1 MNASVLKGAAILIFA
16 GAMSVMTGCGGN
28 QQQAPGRRSR
38 LRNYGSDTH
47 HLRA

>member
-28 QQQAPGRRSR
+28 QQQAPQGGAPAYATMVLTPTTS
-38 LRNYGSDTH
+38 
-47 HLRA
+47 